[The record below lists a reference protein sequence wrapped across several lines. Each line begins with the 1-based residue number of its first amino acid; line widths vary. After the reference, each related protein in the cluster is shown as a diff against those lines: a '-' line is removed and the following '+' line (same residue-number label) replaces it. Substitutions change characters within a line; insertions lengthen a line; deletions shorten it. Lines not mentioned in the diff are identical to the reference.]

1 MIDAAA
7 DEGEETDAYAGPEM
21 PGLGDGAEVLCG
33 HEQEDGCGKEADD
46 GGAETLEGGFDG
58 GGVAG
63 AQKELAQQLDIG
75 QSELCSFEK
84 CKRQLSMHVICR
96 AFRLLGYE
104 LKIILEKV
112 EE

>member
-1 MIDAAA
+1 MQGVDYETFRRECGAVLARMRKK
-7 DEGEETDAYAGPEM
+7 EEIS
-21 PGLGDGAEVLCG
+21 
-33 HEQEDGCGKEADD
+33 
-46 GGAETLEGGFDG
+46 
-58 GGVAG
+58 
-63 AQKELAQQLDIG
+63 QKELAQQLDIG